1 MKKFLLLVAL
11 LSCGKHEVGF
21 DTLETARVQA
31 RENASWNANRFR
43 QADPRVKGLEFIAR
57 GDSTQAPDCPQGD
70 GWSSID
76 FVEATG
82 TLLKCKCST
91 VSSAVGCMTDAE
103 FKTKPYAS
111 EDGQCAPL
119 TKVPFP
125 FRKIAQ

>member
-1 MKKFLLLVAL
+1 MKTALLLAVL
-11 LSCGKHEVGF
+11 LACGKQEVGF
-21 DTLETARVQA
+21 DTLETARTQA
-31 RENASWNANRFR
+31 RENASFNANRFR
-43 QADPRVKGLEFIAR
+43 QTDPRVKGLEFIAR

-70 GWSSID
+70 GWASID
-76 FVEATG
+76 FVGADG
-82 TLLKCKCST
+82 SLLKAKCST